1 MGAHASEKLELTA
14 ADLAQIN
21 QRSRLELVLIVKA
34 QALLGSVVAVLTWMV
49 AGVDA
54 GLSALA
60 GAGTYFVPNM
70 IFALRLYLAT
80 FRPGGSGPMLFL
92 VGEMLKIVAA
102 VALLW
107 VVADVG
113 GDRVQWL
120 AVLVGLIA
128 VLKGYVLVLVFGRAR
143 I

>member
-1 MGAHASEKLELTA
+1 
-14 ADLAQIN
+14 
-21 QRSRLELVLIVKA
+21 
-34 QALLGSVVAVLTWMV
+34 
-49 AGVDA
+49 
-54 GLSALA
+54 
-60 GAGTYFVPNM
+60 
-70 IFALRLYLAT
+70 
-80 FRPGGSGPMLFL
+80 MLFL

-102 VALLW
+102 VILLW

-143 I
+143 V